1 MYLRNLEI
9 KDAPLMFEWMHDS
22 SVVEN
27 LQTDFS
33 KKTIE
38 DCVDFIGASHCDNQN
53 VHFTISDETDEYQGT
68 VSLKNINNGSAEFA
82 ITIRA
87 SAMGRGISS
96 EAMSQIIQY
105 GFKEKGLNSIYWCV
119 SPENK
124 RAVRFYDK
132 NGYHR
137 VSPVALNI
145 GGGVQHRT
153 DSVVLLVP
161 HYTRGREEQN
171 LRIIRRIAKLNADTL
186 FLQPSA

>member
-1 MYLRNLEI
+1 MYLRELKQ
-9 KDAPLMFEWMHDS
+9 KDAPLMLEWMHDP

-27 LQTDFS
+27 LQTDFGS
-33 KKTIE
+33 KTIE
-38 DCVDFIGASHCDNQN
+38 DCERFIENSQVDNHN
-53 VHFTISDETDEYQGT
+53 VHFAIADEADEYQGT
-68 VSLKNINNGSAEFA
+68 VSLKHIDNGSAEFA

-96 EAMSQIIQY
+96 VAMSQIIQY

-137 VSPVALNI
+137 VSPAALNI

-153 DSVVLLVP
+153 DSAVLLVP

-171 LRIIRRIAKLNADTL
+171 LRIIRRIAKLNTDIL